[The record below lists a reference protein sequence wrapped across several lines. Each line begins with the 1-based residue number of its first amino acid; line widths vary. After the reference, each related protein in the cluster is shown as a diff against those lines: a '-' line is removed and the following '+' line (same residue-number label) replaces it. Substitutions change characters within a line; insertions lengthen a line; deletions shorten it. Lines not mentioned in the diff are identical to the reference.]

1 MSEDENK
8 TIIRFVVILVIVLI
22 ICVGIYFATKF
33 LVNKDNPTEEN
44 TTKEV
49 EINNSVAIIGTML
62 KKNEDN
68 YYVILYNSKSDK
80 VNEYKSLISTY
91 NKSKKLSLYTV
102 DLGNAL
108 NNRYYSETDTNPIS
122 NNIQDLKYGDITLI
136 KVNNGTITNAYES
149 IETIKK
155 ELKLD

>member
-49 EINNSVAIIGTML
+49 EINNSVAIVGTML